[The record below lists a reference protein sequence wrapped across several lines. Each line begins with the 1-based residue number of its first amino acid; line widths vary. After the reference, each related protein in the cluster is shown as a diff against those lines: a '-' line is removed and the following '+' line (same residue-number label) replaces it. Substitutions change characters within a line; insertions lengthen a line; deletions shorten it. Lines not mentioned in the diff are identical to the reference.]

1 MHRILSLPPRSG
13 RNGSPGEA
21 RRPNSLTPSLEVLV
35 DRREFLAATAVAA
48 VAPTPKLDKL
58 DALAQAATRQFIELR
73 RYHVLRGTME
83 RAFGTYLQ
91 EAAIPAMNRAG
102 IGKVGAFSVVYG
114 ENAPS
119 LLLVLTHS
127 SLESVVSL
135 REKLA
140 ADAEHTRAAGAILD
154 TPLSDPPFVRF
165 ESTLLRSIEAMPT
178 LEPSKSVGS
187 TTPRIYE
194 LRTYES
200 HTDKAAL
207 NKLKMFNAG
216 EVPIFRRTGLTPVFF
231 GETVIGAKMPSL
243 NYMLTFPDMAARDAA
258 WSAFSKDPDWKTLSG
273 DPQYK
278 DNVSAISDII
288 LRPTPFSQI

>member
-1 MHRILSLPPRSG
+1 M
-13 RNGSPGEA
+13 
-21 RRPNSLTPSLEVLV
+21 

-48 VAPTPKLDKL
+48 VAPVPKLDKL
-58 DALAQAATRQFIELR
+58 DKLAHAANRQFIELR
-73 RYHVLRGTME
+73 RYHLLPGAKQ
-83 RAFGTYLQ
+83 RAFGSYLQ
-91 EAAIPAMNRAG
+91 DAAIPAMNRAG
-102 IGKVGAFSVVYG
+102 VGKVGAFGVIYG

-119 LLLVLTHS
+119 LLLVLTHT
-127 SLESVVSL
+127 SLDSVVSL
-135 REKLA
+135 REKMA
-140 ADAEHTRAAGAILD
+140 ADAEYTRAAAAFLD
-154 TPLSDPPFVRF
+154 APLSDPPFVRF
-165 ESTLLRSIEAMPT
+165 ESTLLRAIEAMPT
-178 LEPSKSVGS
+178 LEPSTAVGS

-200 HTDKAAL
+200 HNDKAAL

-216 EVPIFRRTGLTPVFF
+216 EVPIFRKTGLTPVFF
-231 GETVIGAKMPSL
+231 GETILGEKMPSL

-278 DNVSAISDII
+278 ENVSAITDLI

>member
-1 MHRILSLPPRSG
+1 
-13 RNGSPGEA
+13 
-21 RRPNSLTPSLEVLV
+21 VLV

-58 DALAQAATRQFIELR
+58 DALAQTANRQFIELR
-73 RYHVLRGTME
+73 RYQLLPGARQ
-83 RAFGTYLQ
+83 RAFGTYMA

-102 IGKVGAFSVVYG
+102 VAKVGAFTVMYG

-119 LLLVLTHS
+119 LLLVLTHAS
-127 SLESVVSL
+127 RDSMASL
-135 REKLA
+135 RDRMA
-140 ADAEHTRAAGAILD
+140 ADAEYNKAGAAILD
-154 TPLSDPPFVRF
+154 APLADPPFVRF
-165 ESTLLRSIEAMPT
+165 ESTLLSSIEALPT
-178 LEPSKSVGS
+178 LEPSSSAG
-187 TTPRIYE
+187 TNAPRIYE

-200 HTDKAAL
+200 HNDKAAL

-231 GETVIGAKMPSL
+231 GETVLGAKMPSL

-258 WSAFSKDPDWKTLSG
+258 WSAFIKDPDWKTLSG

-278 DNVSAISDII
+278 ENVSAISDLI

>member
-1 MHRILSLPPRSG
+1 
-13 RNGSPGEA
+13 
-21 RRPNSLTPSLEVLV
+21 
-35 DRREFLAATAVAA
+35 
-48 VAPTPKLDKL
+48 
-58 DALAQAATRQFIELR
+58 
-73 RYHVLRGTME
+73 
-83 RAFGTYLQ
+83 
-91 EAAIPAMNRAG
+91 
-102 IGKVGAFSVVYG
+102 
-114 ENAPS
+114 
-119 LLLVLTHS
+119 
-127 SLESVVSL
+127 VSL
-135 REKLA
+135 REKMA
-140 ADAEHTRAAGAILD
+140 ADAEYMRAAAAVLD
-154 TPLSDPPFVRF
+154 APMSDPPFVRF

-200 HTDKAAL
+200 HNDKAAL

-231 GETVIGAKMPSL
+231 GETVIGEKMPSL
-243 NYMLTFPDMAARDAA
+243 NYMLTVPDMAARDAA

-278 DNVSAISDII
+278 ENVSAITDLI